1 VFVSIVLKIRDRMPG
16 FEPNSLFYSAS
27 RLRYL
32 MGEVLGERETYK
44 LEEGLAL

>member
-16 FEPNSLFYSAS
+16 FEPNSLLYSAS
-27 RLRYL
+27 RIRYL
-32 MGEVLGERETYK
+32 VGEVLGWHKTYK